1 VRRCGWSPVDGAG
14 ADPCPPRA
22 TASLG
27 LSEGPRPGEPTLT
40 RVLLFTGKGGVGK
53 TSLASAT
60 AIRAAADGARVLVTS
75 TDAAHSLA
83 DALGVPLGDRPTR
96 IDLGERGAA
105 TGALSA
111 QQIDAQDRLERHWG
125 EVRDYL
131 GALLS
136 WGGLGE
142 LAAEEL
148 MLFPGLDELFAL
160 IDLRRQVATGEHD
173 LIVVD
178 CAPTAETLKLLALPE
193 ALRFYADRMLGPG
206 RRLVRGV
213 SALALP
219 RGPAGTTLPMPDDAV
234 FASVGRVHEELAAVH
249 DLLTDTER
257 CSVRLVVN
265 PERLVLAEAQRS
277 ATTLSLFG
285 YAVDAVLV
293 NRVLPPTV
301 TDPFLTSWHA
311 RQRVHLERADAAF
324 APTPLLQAPLLADE
338 PVGFDGLHALATE
351 LYGEHDPMARL
362 HDAEPVAIT
371 TTDEGHLLRIA
382 LPFTTDDDLDLHR
395 RNGELHLKVAGV
407 RRNLALPAAL
417 RRCTVSGARLD
428 DGWLEVR
435 FAAPVTAGQR

>member
-1 VRRCGWSPVDGAG
+1 VSGRWAPLPCRSR
-14 ADPCPPRA
+14 CPP

-27 LSEGPRPGEPTLT
+27 SSSSPRPGEPTLT

-83 DALGVPLGDRPTR
+83 DALDVPLGDRPTP
-96 IDLGERGAA
+96 IDLGGHAVA
-105 TGALSA
+105 DGSLQA

-125 EVRDYL
+125 DVRAYL
-131 GALLS
+131 SALLS

-148 MLFPGLDELFAL
+148 MLVPGLDELFAL
-160 IDLRRQVATGEHD
+160 IDLRRQVANGGYD
-173 LIVVD
+173 LVVVD
-178 CAPTAETLKLLALPE
+178 CAPTAETLKLLALPD

-219 RGPAGTTLPMPDDAV
+219 RGPAGTTLPLPEDAV
-234 FASVGRVHEELAAVH
+234 FASVGRLHEELAAVH

-285 YAVDAVLV
+285 YGIDAVLV
-293 NRVLPPTV
+293 NRVLPDTV
-301 TDPFLTSWHA
+301 TDPFLTRWQA
-311 RQRVHLERADAAF
+311 QQRDHLERAEAAF
-324 APTPLLQAPLLADE
+324 GPTPLLRAPLLAEE
-338 PVGFDGLHALATE
+338 PVGIDGLRALAGA
-351 LYGEHDPMARL
+351 LYGDRDPLAQL
-362 HDAEPVAIT
+362 HRNEPLAIT
-371 TTDEGHLLRIA
+371 ATDEGHLLRIA
-382 LPFTTDDDLDLHR
+382 LPFATDDDLDLHR

-435 FAAPVTAGQR
+435 FAAPVPAGRG

>member
-1 VRRCGWSPVDGAG
+1 
-14 ADPCPPRA
+14 
-22 TASLG
+22 
-27 LSEGPRPGEPTLT
+27 
-40 RVLLFTGKGGVGK
+40 
-53 TSLASAT
+53 
-60 AIRAAADGARVLVTS
+60 VLVTS

-83 DALGVPLGDRPTR
+83 DALDVPLGDRPTA
-96 IDLGERGAA
+96 IDLGELAERDGV
-105 TGALSA
+105 GALQA

-131 GALLS
+131 SALLS

-160 IDLRRQVATGEHD
+160 IDLRRQVTSGAHD
-173 LIVVD
+173 LVVVD
-178 CAPTAETLKLLALPE
+178 CAPTAETLKLLALPD

-219 RGPAGTTLPMPDDAV
+219 RGPAGTTLPLPDDAV

-249 DLLTDTER
+249 GLLTDTRR

-293 NRVLPPTV
+293 NRILPDTV
-301 TDPFLTSWHA
+301 TDPFLTRWQA
-311 RQRVHLERADAAF
+311 QQRGHLEHADTLF
-324 APTPLLQAPLLADE
+324 APTPLLQAPMLADE
-338 PVGFDGLHALATE
+338 PVGLTALHALGTALYAE
-351 LYGEHDPMARL
+351 LDPRARL
-362 HDAEPVAIT
+362 HAAEPLAIT
-371 TTDEGHLLRIA
+371 ATDDGHLLRVA
-382 LPFTTDDDLDLHR
+382 LPFAVDDDVELHR
-395 RNGELHLKVAGV
+395 RNGELHLKVGGV
-407 RRNLALPAAL
+407 RRNLALPASL
-417 RRCTVSGARLD
+417 RRCTVTGARLD
-428 DGWLEVR
+428 AGWLEVR
-435 FAAPVTAGQR
+435 FTTPVPAGRR

>member
-1 VRRCGWSPVDGAG
+1 M
-14 ADPCPPRA
+14 
-22 TASLG
+22 
-27 LSEGPRPGEPTLT
+27 
-40 RVLLFTGKGGVGK
+40 
-53 TSLASAT
+53 
-60 AIRAAADGARVLVTS
+60 LVTS

-83 DALGVPLGDRPTR
+83 DALDVPLGDRPTS
-96 IDLGERGAA
+96 IDLGVWSDAG
-105 TGALSA
+105 GALEA

-131 GALLS
+131 SALLS

-160 IDLRRQVATGEHD
+160 IDLRRQAASGNSD
-173 LIVVD
+173 LVVVD
-178 CAPTAETLKLLALPE
+178 CAPTAETLKLLALPD

-219 RGPAGTTLPMPDDAV
+219 RGPAGTTLPLPDDGV
-234 FASVGRVHEELAAVH
+234 FASVGRVHEELAGVH
-249 DLLTDTER
+249 ELLTDTSR

-265 PERLVLAEAQRS
+265 PERLVLAEARRS

-293 NRVLPPTV
+293 NRVLPDTV
-301 TDPFLTSWHA
+301 TDPFLTTWRA
-311 RQRVHLERADAAF
+311 QQRAHLEQAEIAF
-324 APTPLLQAPLLADE
+324 APVPLLPAPLLALE
-338 PVGFDGLHALATE
+338 PIGIAGLHGLAGA
-351 LYGEHDPMARL
+351 LYGDRAPSARL
-362 HDAEPVAIT
+362 HHSEPMAIT
-371 TTDEGHLLRIA
+371 ATDEGHLLRIA
-382 LPFTTDDDLDLHR
+382 LPFATDDDLDLHR

-417 RRCTVSGARLD
+417 RRCTVSGARLH

-435 FAAPVTAGQR
+435 FAAPVPAGQR